1 MPELPEVETIR
12 RTLEPRLKGLVIT
25 ETQVLHPS
33 VIATPEIQEFSSLLP
48 GKKIIAL
55 ERRGKYLLF
64 SLSEGYTLIWHLG
77 MTGRLL
83 WLESSE
89 DIIEPHTHVI
99 IALENGGQLRFVDV
113 RRFGRC
119 YLGRTQ
125 EVLQEVGIED
135 LGVEPLSPEFT
146 VERLIQMVRS
156 TKRRIKE
163 VLMDQ
168 HCIAGLGNIY
178 SDEALF
184 QAGLHPLRPASS
196 LNEEEIER
204 LHRGI
209 RGVLGAGISHGGTSL
224 RDYVNGLGQRG
235 NHQNYLA
242 VYGKKGEPCPRCGK
256 AIETLKVGGRTS
268 HFCSR
273 CQL

>member
-1 MPELPEVETIR
+1 MPELPEVETVR
-12 RTLEPRLKGLVIT
+12 RTLEPLLKGRAIT
-25 ETQVLHPS
+25 EARVLHPS
-33 VIATPEIQEFSSLLP
+33 VVRGPEVHEFSSLLP
-48 GKKIIAL
+48 EKKVIAL
-55 ERRGKYLLF
+55 ERRGKYLLW

-83 WLESSE
+83 WVERPEGAL
-89 DIIEPHTHVI
+89 EPHTHVI
-99 IALENGGQLRFVDV
+99 ITFSNGGQVRFVDV

-119 YLGRTQ
+119 YLGHTE
-125 EVLQEVGIED
+125 EVLREVGVKD

-146 VERLIQMVRS
+146 VERLAQMTRS

-196 LNEEEIER
+196 LSEEEIER
-204 LHRGI
+204 LHRAI
-209 RGVLGAGISHGGTSL
+209 RGVLEAGISHGGTSF

-235 NHQNYLA
+235 NHQDYLA

-268 HFCSR
+268 YFCSR
-273 CQL
+273 CQV